1 MMSISRR
8 LAGGLLC
15 LAIGSLAIVIGCTQ
29 GDNPVDPV
37 VRATGVASTQ
47 TLTFPVLANNPWND
61 PSGRV
66 LSVAYAS
73 DTSLDVPQ
81 QPFPVLYLLHDYGGD
96 GKYFERYNIQNVLED
111 LYRKGEIGRMMVV
124 TVDAS
129 NIFGGSYYRNSPAS
143 GQYAQL
149 VNDVITHV
157 ERTFRVFSQGGRA
170 SRGISGH
177 GMGGYG
183 AMRFAIDH
191 PDLFGSVSSMSGPLS
206 LGGSD
211 GRSGV
216 LKWADAVFA
225 ENDVVVGDSSDFSA
239 ISPSLGRRFTNQ
251 LVAMAVAF
259 SPHPLE
265 VLVSAAS
272 TDSCIYCKLAPLPCY
287 DPSEYR
293 YCKPCSLFTADVAG
307 PTTLL
312 FMTLGKKRFCIEDTT
327 FANPAPV
334 GVDLPFDWN
343 KTRADSVWARWL
355 SQDIK
360 SSFTRDPRVFD
371 STAVYFDCGVDDD
384 ERELGYVSQNRDF
397 DAAMGSVPHE
407 FKEYSG
413 FGGVPAGHSQFIQ
426 ERLREIIKF
435 HDKNFRRAPGPR
447 P

>member
-1 MMSISRR
+1 MSISRR

-15 LAIGSLAIVIGCTQ
+15 LAIGSIAIVIGCTQ

-37 VRATGVASTQ
+37 VRAPGVANTQ
-47 TLTFPVLANNPWND
+47 TLTFPVLAGNPWND

-96 GKYFERYNIQNVLED
+96 GKYFERYNIQNVLDD

-124 TVDAS
+124 TVDAG

-149 VNDVITHV
+149 INDVITHV
-157 ERTFRVFSQGGRA
+157 ERTFRVFGKGGRA

-183 AMRFAIDH
+183 AMRFAMDR

-225 ENDVVVGDSSDFSA
+225 ENAVVVGDSSDFSA
-239 ISPSLGRRFTNQ
+239 IEPSLGRRFTNQ
-251 LVAMAVAF
+251 LVAMAAAF

-265 VLVSAAS
+265 ILTSVDTLVG
-272 TDSCIYCKLAPLPCY
+272 CRYCPIFPKCY
-287 DPSEYR
+287 DEVEYR
-293 YCKPCSLFTADVAG
+293 YCRPCSLFTSDVAD

-312 FMTLGKKRFCIEDTT
+312 FMTLGKKRSCIADST

-343 KTRADSVWARWL
+343 KTRIDSVWARWL

-360 SSFTRDPRVFD
+360 SSFTRNPRVFD

-384 ERELGYVSQNRDF
+384 DRELGYISQNRDF
-397 DAAMGSVPHE
+397 DAAMGSVSHE